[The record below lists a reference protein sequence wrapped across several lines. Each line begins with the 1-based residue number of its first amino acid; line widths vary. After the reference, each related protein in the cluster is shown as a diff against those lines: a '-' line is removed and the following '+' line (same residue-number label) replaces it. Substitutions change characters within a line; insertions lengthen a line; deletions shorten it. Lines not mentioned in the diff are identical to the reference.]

1 MCYPSKFS
9 VLEVLVKYIYDD
21 HYVYVLFRPNQPNCL
36 IIFLYKI
43 QKGFNYSI
51 HSMVMSYLESVWIQ
65 FILLKTENTVTK

>member
-1 MCYPSKFS
+1 MCYPNKFS

-43 QKGFNYSI
+43 QKDLIIAFN
-51 HSMVMSYLESVWIQ
+51 LW
-65 FILLKTENTVTK
+65 